1 MTQGDGRTTAV
12 HSVYS
17 RGLARAVVGRLVR
30 IAREKSTMMLVERW
44 YSLGPKVEESR
55 VDEVCVVFTLNRPSY
70 PASSVHPVSV
80 LTSYPRDI
88 LVMWSETE
96 TRRRQ
101 KTTVFFFIFLSKPGE
116 TPAYRVREAQQHKQ
130 DQKMKTKRQQSKRI

>member
-88 LVMWSETE
+88 LVMWSQTE

-101 KTTVFFFIFLSKPGE
+101 KNNCFFFFHFP
-116 TPAYRVREAQQHKQ
+116 V
-130 DQKMKTKRQQSKRI
+130 KTR